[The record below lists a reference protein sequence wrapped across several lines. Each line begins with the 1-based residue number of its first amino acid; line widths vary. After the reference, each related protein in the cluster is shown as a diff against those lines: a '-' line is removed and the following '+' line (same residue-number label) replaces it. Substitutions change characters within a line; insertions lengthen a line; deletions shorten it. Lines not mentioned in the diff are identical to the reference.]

1 MKYIVPFLIGTVT
14 SEMYFIWFD
23 RMSLHTRLT
32 SPASFGD
39 ALIFLFKGMKEFHP
53 DIGGKSFEVPV
64 CYLLINIV
72 LALIIG
78 GHAVKDLHGFGKNR
92 LLRYAGRLRWWVT
105 SCIWNVCS
113 VCIYYTLLYAGVVMI
128 CIFHYDNFDVSGI
141 GQVIGIHDN
150 AVRVMLSS
158 EITGNVDTQQLF
170 LMIIILPVVTSIAIS
185 LLQMTMEFIVLPS
198 VSFIVVMVIYI
209 TSAFYMKWF
218 MPGNYM
224 MAYRMIPVNCDGIS
238 FGISLIFDIVI
249 SVVSVFVGYMFFRK
263 YDVI

>member
-1 MKYIVPFLIGTVT
+1 MV
-14 SEMYFIWFD
+14 
-23 RMSLHTRLT
+23 
-32 SPASFGD
+32 
-39 ALIFLFKGMKEFHP
+39 
-53 DIGGKSFEVPV
+53 
-64 CYLLINIV
+64 
-72 LALIIG
+72 
-78 GHAVKDLHGFGKNR
+78 
-92 LLRYAGRLRWWVT
+92 
-105 SCIWNVCS
+105 
-113 VCIYYTLLYAGVVMI
+113 

-141 GQVIGIHDN
+141 GQVIGIHDD

>member
-23 RMSLHTRLT
+23 RMSLHTRLA

-39 ALIFLFKGMKEFHP
+39 ALIFLFQGMKEFHP
-53 DIGGKSFEVPV
+53 DIDGKSFEVPV

-78 GHAVKDLHGFGKNR
+78 GHVVKDLHGFGKNK

-113 VCIYYTLLYAGVVMI
+113 VCIYYILLYAGVVMV

-141 GQVIGIHDN
+141 GQVIGIHDD

-158 EITGNVDTQQLF
+158 EVTGNVNTQQLF

-209 TSAFYMKWF
+209 SSAFEVVYA
-218 MPGNYM
+218 GQLY
-224 MAYRMIPVNCDGIS
+224 DGIQDDS
-238 FGISLIFDIVI
+238 GKF
-249 SVVSVFVGYMFFRK
+249 
-263 YDVI
+263 